1 MIRDLKEAIRALG
14 RTPGTTAIVVA
25 TMAIVI
31 GANATIFSALN
42 GVVMRPL
49 AYDTPEELVMLWE
62 NNLQQGQDQVRTSAA
77 TYKDWRDRS
86 RAFEGI
92 AAYRYLGYVLTG
104 DGEPERIGSVQISPD
119 LFRILQV
126 DPILGR
132 AFLPEDETPGSERN
146 IILSHASWSRRFG
159 SDPTVID
166 RVIMLDGEP
175 HTIVGV
181 MPEGFQFPPD
191 DLDVE
196 MWSPITLGPAIAMG
210 RPHRMYN
217 TIGRLAANA
226 TIDQAQAEMDG
237 IALTVAEENP
247 DSNMG
252 WGVTLVPAL
261 EQIVGSIRTTF
272 WVLFGAVLFVLLI
285 GCANIANILLAKS
298 IRSSRDLAVRAAF
311 GAGGFALVRRT
322 FAEIAILVGAGGVV
336 GLLITYW
343 GIGMLRRHIPPTVPR
358 VTELGIDGTV
368 LLFTAGTVIIA
379 GLLVGLVP
387 GIRARKPN
395 LVGVLQEGGRGGF
408 AGRRTRLLTGGL
420 VVCEVALA
428 VVLLVGAVL
437 MTRSYARLSSVDPGF
452 RTEHVVSVAIT
463 LPPTR
468 YQFGNDNMRQFFTQL
483 VDAVKRLPG
492 VESAGAVTRLPM
504 SAIGLEFEA
513 PITVEGW
520 EAVAPTDQPRGD
532 YRGVIV
538 GYFETMG
545 IPVIRGRRLNEF
557 DGRDGRNV
565 AIVNQR
571 LAERFFSDSDPI
583 GKTISIPM
591 FQPMEIV
598 GMVADVRH
606 DGLQSDARPEVYI
619 PYSQLPVN
627 EMHIVMYTH
636 EEPGDIA
643 SLVQGEVLKLDPDLP
658 ITEVAEISDLLANSI
673 AQPRFTMVLLIG
685 LAFCAFI
692 LAVIGTYGVISY
704 SVSQRTR
711 EIGLRMALGA
721 DAGRTMRLIV
731 VQTLR
736 LVVIGMVPGIL
747 GGLALSRFMGSLLH
761 NIAPTDVPTYVVVC
775 VLILAAGL
783 SAAAVPARR
792 ASKVDPADALRYE

>member
-1 MIRDLKEAIRALG
+1 MFRDLKEAIRTLS
-14 RTPGTTAIVVA
+14 RTPGMTAIVVA

-42 GVVMRPL
+42 GVVIRPL
-49 AYDTPEELVMLWE
+49 AYDAPEELVMLWE

-86 RAFEGI
+86 HTFEGI

-104 DGEPERIGSVQISPD
+104 DGEPERIDSAQISPN
-119 LFRILQV
+119 LFRILRV
-126 DPILGR
+126 VPILGR
-132 AFLPEDETPGSERN
+132 AFLPGDEAPGSERN
-146 IILSHASWSRRFG
+146 IVLSHTSWSRRFG
-159 SDPTVID
+159 SDPAVID
-166 RVIMLDGEP
+166 RIITLDGEP

-196 MWSPITLGPAIAMG
+196 MWSPVTLGPEIAMG
-210 RPHRMYN
+210 RPHRMFN
-217 TIGRLAANA
+217 TIGRLANDAS
-226 TIDQAQAEMDG
+226 IGQAQAEMDR

-247 DSNMG
+247 DSNAG

-261 EQIVGSIRTTF
+261 EQMVGSIRTTF
-272 WVLFGAVLFVLLI
+272 WVLFCAVLFVLLI

-322 FAEIAILVGAGGVV
+322 FTEIAILVGAGGIV
-336 GLLITYW
+336 GLVITYW
-343 GIGMLRRHIPPTVPR
+343 GIGVLRRHIPPTVPR

-387 GIRARKPN
+387 GIRARRPN
-395 LVGVLQEGGRGGF
+395 LVGVLQESGRGGF

-420 VVCEVALA
+420 VICEVGLA
-428 VVLLVGAVL
+428 VILLVGAVL

-452 RTEHVVSVAIT
+452 RTEHVVSVAIS

-468 YQFGNDNMRQFFTQL
+468 YPFGNDNMRLFFTQL

-492 VESAGAVTRLPM
+492 VESAGAVTRMPM
-504 SAIGLEFEA
+504 SAIGIEFEA

-520 EAVAPTDQPRGD
+520 DAVAPTDQPRGD
-532 YRGVIV
+532 YRGVIA

-545 IPVIRGRRLNEF
+545 IPVIRGRRLDEF
-557 DGRDGRNV
+557 DSRNGRNV

-583 GKTISIPM
+583 GKIISIPM

-598 GMVADVRH
+598 GVVADVLH
-606 DGLQSDARPEVYI
+606 DGLQSDARPEVFI
-619 PYSQLPVN
+619 PFSQLPLN

-643 SLVQGEVLKLDPDLP
+643 SLVQGEVLKLDPELP
-658 ITEVAEISDLLANSI
+658 ITEVSEISDLLANSI
-673 AQPRFTMVLLIG
+673 AQSRFSMVLLIG

-721 DAGRTMRLIV
+721 DARKTMRLII

-736 LVVIGMVPGIL
+736 LVVIGMVLGIL
-747 GGLALSRFMGSLLH
+747 GGLALSRFLGSLLH
-761 NIAPTDVPTYVVVC
+761 NIAPIDIPTYVVVC
-775 VLILAAGL
+775 VLILTAGL
-783 SAAAVPARR
+783 SAATVPARR
-792 ASKVDPADALRYE
+792 ASRVDPAEALRY